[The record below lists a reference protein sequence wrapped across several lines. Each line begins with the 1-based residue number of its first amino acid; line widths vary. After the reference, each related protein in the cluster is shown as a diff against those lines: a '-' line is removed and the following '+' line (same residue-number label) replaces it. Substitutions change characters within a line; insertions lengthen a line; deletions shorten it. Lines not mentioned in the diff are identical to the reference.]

1 MLNFN
6 LPGIIDFGSEQET
19 NDQTLPSMSRTWL
32 IRNKYYTAPV
42 TLKLIES
49 IQDIEQDGEAPA
61 VIIIVSR
68 DQVRSLSLLCF
79 SASYSHISALFQKAP
94 ASHATLLNEINSKRQ
109 DEGFEVALLVT
120 IDPSNH
126 VETIDDVAWEDLAID
141 QQFEWIDTGLRNVN
155 HEEANSEEG
164 EEKFGVA
171 RVVEALHSHLWEGME
186 RLEQLRS
193 KLRNDDQIQ
202 EEYAGREAERE
213 GKEIQAMGAPPLPSP
228 RPFVPVQL
236 SFPSTFLPSL
246 NRPASSASLNVTS
259 ETTDQN
265 FDDDF
270 SPFVSATTTSLSIR
284 AAQKLPPLPSSLNF
298 TESNNFLLLDE
309 EEDDRAGRNDDG
321 MSRQER
327 DEDEHLSTM
336 FSQLSGWREEAKG
349 LGMEERR
356 RFAEKVLQELTL
368 D

>member
-1 MLNFN
+1 MENRL
-6 LPGIIDFGSEQET
+6 L
-19 NDQTLPSMSRTWL
+19 
-32 IRNKYYTAPV
+32 
-42 TLKLIES
+42 
-49 IQDIEQDGEAPA
+49 
-61 VIIIVSR
+61 
-68 DQVRSLSLLCF
+68 SLSSYPEIKFVLSPFCF
-79 SASYSHISALFQKAP
+79 SASYSHSSALFQKP
-94 ASHATLLNEINSKRQ
+94 RASHVTLLKEISSKRQ

-120 IDPSNH
+120 IDHSNH

-141 QQFEWIDTGLRNVN
+141 QQFEWIDTAVRNVN

-186 RLEQLRS
+186 RLEQPRS
-193 KLRNDDQIQ
+193 KLRNEEEIE
-202 EEYAGREAERE
+202 EEYTGRKAERE
-213 GKEIQAMGAPPLPSP
+213 GKEIEAMGAPPLPAP
-228 RPFVPVQL
+228 RPFVPVPL

-246 NRPASSASLNVTS
+246 NRPTPIAGINFTPEA
-259 ETTDQN
+259 TDQN

-298 TESNNFLLLDE
+298 TESNNFLLLDDE
-309 EEDDRAGRNDDG
+309 EEEGGPGRNDEG

-327 DEDEHLSTM
+327 DENEHLSAM